1 MKALDIEA
9 RGNTAMAYLKNTD
22 ESVADLKHDADM
34 AEAKYEALVDTL
46 MLHSEA
52 KSADLRKAEARTH
65 ETAKTAKLVQLEAE
79 RKHNAVINR
88 RKTEAL
94 AVEWCRSLYSNYKQ
108 GSGPVGEQGR

>member
-1 MKALDIEA
+1 MKALDIEE
-9 RGNTAMAYLKNTD
+9 RGNSAMKYLRDTD
-22 ESVADLKHDADM
+22 EPLADLKHDADM
-34 AEAKYEALVDTL
+34 AEAKHDAIVDAL

-65 ETAKTAKLVQLEAE
+65 ENAKAAFLDKLEAE
-79 RKHNAVINR
+79 RKHSTVVNR

-108 GSGPVGEQGR
+108 GGSA

>member
-9 RGNTAMAYLKNTD
+9 RGNAAMKYLHETD
-22 ESVADLKHDADM
+22 EVLADLRHDAIT
-34 AEAKYEALVDTL
+34 AEGKYEAIVDALT
-46 MLHSEA
+46 LHSDA

-65 ETAKTAKLVQLEAE
+65 EKAQAAKLEYLEAE
-79 RKHNAVINR
+79 RKHNKVVNR

-108 GSGPVGEQGR
+108 GAS

>member
-9 RGNTAMAYLKNTD
+9 RGNAAMTYLKSTD
-22 ESVADLKHDADM
+22 ESVADLKYDADT
-34 AEAKYEALVDTL
+34 AEAKYEAVVDTL
-46 MLHSEA
+46 MLHSDA
-52 KSADLRKAEARTH
+52 KSADLRKAQARTH
-65 ETAKTAKLVQLEAE
+65 ETAEAAKLAHLEAE
-79 RKHNAVINR
+79 RKHNAIVNR